1 MAAAKVIGKIL
12 GMFDKVDD
20 IVYEPIKLLCDALR
34 QPLKQIDER
43 NKKIKAEHDQE
54 LIKQLKQFEANLEL
68 DKKKREMELTV
79 DQRRM
84 EEEINQMIL
93 DNDLHRRED
102 MVQLE
107 MKYRKE
113 MAEAAAQL
121 AQIMANMQVETRSK
135 ILALYTEKEKGYLDI
150 QSKYKQEMFKTVN
163 SLKETFPDG
172 TGDDIIKDEV
182 KTQLKNI
189 SERSVSFSKLMNED
203 MKKVFGIID
212 DGMTK
217 ITTLAEKYFQPAK
230 PNQPALTQNVVDA
243 IET

>member
-107 MKYRKE
+107 MKYRKD
-113 MAEAAAQL
+113 MAEAAAQRGHRPGTAAGKGSQAADPATAWRVAQERAGRPSVRAAGLPQPPRGPVRL
-121 AQIMANMQVETRSK
+121 ARQFAADPKGCARENAIMPTA
-135 ILALYTEKEKGYLDI
+135 
-150 QSKYKQEMFKTVN
+150 
-163 SLKETFPDG
+163 PD
-172 TGDDIIKDEV
+172 
-182 KTQLKNI
+182 
-189 SERSVSFSKLMNED
+189 
-203 MKKVFGIID
+203 
-212 DGMTK
+212 
-217 ITTLAEKYFQPAK
+217 A
-230 PNQPALTQNVVDA
+230 DA
-243 IET
+243 WGR